1 MFIKNEP
8 APIWYDYQ
16 MAANSRISPSTVHVN
31 DTGLNA
37 FFTRYLL
44 QRAMSVLEFTIPDSW
59 DRAYFLYVLYC
70 WGWIGVFDTDDF
82 GVICQQCGL
91 SGYNVYYAPT
101 RMIVRSPLLPGI
113 PERKIGVDGALIRLQ
128 PNYASIMDLVGFYA
142 NMMSITAETA
152 ATNAINSKLSY
163 VFRAK
168 NKTAAESLKKMFDR
182 IASGE
187 PAVVVDKEL
196 FDDNGKPTWDT
207 FAQDLKSNYIA
218 GDLLEDLRKWEERFD
233 TEIGIPNANTNK
245 KERLIIDEVNAN
257 NFETRSRIELWID
270 TILKGMD
277 VANELFDLNLAVD
290 WRPEL
295 KDLNIPEKGGGEYES
310 VSLDSGTA

>member
-1 MFIKNEP
+1 MVINNE
-8 APIWYDYQ
+8 AVPIWYDYQ
-16 MAANSRISPSTVHVN
+16 MAVNSRISPSTVHVN

-44 QRAMSVLEFTIPDSW
+44 QRAMSVLEFKIPETW

-70 WGWIGVFDTDDF
+70 WGWIGVLDTDEF
-82 GVICQQCGL
+82 GVVCQQCGL
-91 SGYNVYYAPT
+91 SGYNIYYAPT
-101 RMIVRSPLLPGI
+101 RIIVRSKLLPGI
-113 PERKIGVDGALIRLQ
+113 PEKRIGVDSALIRLQ

-152 ATNAINSKLSY
+152 ATNAMNSKLAY
-163 VFRAK
+163 YFRAG
-168 NKTAAESLKKMFDR
+168 NKAAAESFKKMFDR

-187 PAVVVDKEL
+187 PAVFIDKTLLDE
-196 FDDNGKPTWDT
+196 DGKATWDT
-207 FAQDLKSNYIA
+207 FAQDLRSNYIA
-218 GDLLEDLRKWEERFD
+218 GELLEDLRKWEERFD

-245 KERLIIDEVNAN
+245 KERLITDEVNAN

-270 TILKGMD
+270 TIRKGMD
-277 VANELFDLNLAVD
+277 VANELFELDLSVD

-295 KDLNIPEKGGGEYES
+295 RQEFSREGGDDDEGKS
-310 VSLDSGTA
+310 FDSRND